1 MEHSKLPWEL
11 GGRVSDVVADLED
24 QHNIYPPLGEA
35 GPIAEVAGQAN
46 AAYICLAVNS
56 HDALLSAL
64 KEVVAISDR
73 KHDAWDRAKA
83 AIKAGEGKG

>member
-35 GPIAEVAGQAN
+35 GPIAEVA
-46 AAYICLAVNS
+46 
-56 HDALLSAL
+56 
-64 KEVVAISDR
+64 
-73 KHDAWDRAKA
+73 
-83 AIKAGEGKG
+83 

>member
-35 GPIAEVAGQAN
+35 GPIAEVAGRAN
-46 AAYICLAVNS
+46 AAFICLCCNS
-56 HDALLSAL
+56 HEALMDALKDARYAL
-64 KEVVAISDR
+64 YGDGPGNPKID
-73 KHDAWDRAKA
+73 A
-83 AIKAGEGKG
+83 AIKAGEVKG